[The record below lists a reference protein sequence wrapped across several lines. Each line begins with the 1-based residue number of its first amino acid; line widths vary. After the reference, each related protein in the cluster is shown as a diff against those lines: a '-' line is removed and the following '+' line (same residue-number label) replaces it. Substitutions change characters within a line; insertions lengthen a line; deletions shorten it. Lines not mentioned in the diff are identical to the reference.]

1 MLLHLGLFTFLSQLP
16 THCAN
21 SCPFFLQALFVE
33 DASLAASKLAAES
46 LRDRLM
52 IAFSRLNTI
61 CTEAHATSKL
71 ASAAAAAAAKPVASK
86 VSPLGA
92 AEADP
97 FATAGTG
104 YSEKKSPL
112 GSKTDLPALESE
124 LSFTVPIGELG
135 IGLVIVHDSTSS
147 YVVIKGFRA
156 MPYNKEN
163 TAQAAGLR
171 VNDRIKSI
179 NGSTLQDHNHAV
191 NLIRSAV
198 GEIRLVVVRK

>member
-1 MLLHLGLFTFLSQLP
+1 M
-16 THCAN
+16 
-21 SCPFFLQALFVE
+21 E
-33 DASLAASKLAAES
+33 DATLAASKLEAES

-52 IAFSRLNTI
+52 IAFSRLNAI

-71 ASAAAAAAAKPVASK
+71 ASAASAAAAAAKPAASK
-86 VSPLGA
+86 VVPLGA

-97 FATAGTG
+97 FATAAGG
-104 YSEKKSPL
+104 YSEKKSSFS
-112 GSKTDLPALESE
+112 SKTDLPALESE
-124 LSFTVPIGELG
+124 LAFTVPIGELG

-163 TAQAAGLR
+163 PAQAAGLR

>member
-1 MLLHLGLFTFLSQLP
+1 M
-16 THCAN
+16 
-21 SCPFFLQALFVE
+21 
-33 DASLAASKLAAES
+33 AASKSDAES

-52 IAFSRLNTI
+52 VAFSRLNAI

-71 ASAAAAAAAKPVASK
+71 AATTAAANKTTATKGNA
-86 VSPLGA
+86 LGVG
-92 AEADP
+92 EADP
-97 FATAGTG
+97 FAAAGG
-104 YSEKKSPL
+104 SYSEKKSPL
-112 GSKTDLPALESE
+112 GSKTDLTALESDLE
-124 LSFTVPIGELG
+124 FTVPIGELG

-163 TAQAAGLR
+163 PAQAAGLR

-198 GEIRLVVVRK
+198 GEIKLVVVRK

>member
-1 MLLHLGLFTFLSQLP
+1 
-16 THCAN
+16 
-21 SCPFFLQALFVE
+21 VE
-33 DASLAASKLAAES
+33 DATLAASKLEAES
-46 LRDRLM
+46 LRDCLM
-52 IAFSRLNTI
+52 IAFSRLNAI

-71 ASAAAAAAAKPVASK
+71 ASAAAATAKPAASK
-86 VSPLGA
+86 VVPLGA

-97 FATAGTG
+97 FATASVG
-104 YSEKKSPL
+104 YSEKKSSL

-124 LSFTVPIGELG
+124 LEFIVPIGELG

-163 TAQAAGLR
+163 PAQAAGLR